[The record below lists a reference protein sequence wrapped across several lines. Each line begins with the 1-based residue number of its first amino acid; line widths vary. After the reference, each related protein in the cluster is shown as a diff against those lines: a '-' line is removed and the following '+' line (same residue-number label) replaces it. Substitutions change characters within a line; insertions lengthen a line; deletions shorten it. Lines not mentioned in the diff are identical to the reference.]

1 MAFNVLTVQEALRNI
16 HQQHGVDILSR
27 PGMAEIAGKH
37 YGHVAPIL
45 HVSTTPKG
53 YRNASLVVLVPHE
66 NTYVSRFDAF
76 HDDKPGTG
84 PGYLMQNMLVPG
96 SQKLSSGKV
105 VQSLEYPDED
115 RIGPF
120 NYDSSGNIRH
130 EEQRLLSR
138 RNYEQK
144 FKNIHGLIQ
153 HVNTLP
159 RPQGQQDSAFFR
171 EHNKSIPI
179 SDLKNFN
186 LRDALEHHIRHETN
200 ADMTPK
206 SENLLHVVHYSYK
219 VDDPAMSG
227 EDFLGRQTYLYSP
240 HTERLTPVPRTSAET
255 Y

>member
-1 MAFNVLTVQEALRNI
+1 MALSVLTVQEALRNI
-16 HQQHGVDILSR
+16 HQQHGVNISSR
-27 PGMAEIAGKH
+27 PGMVEIAGNH
-37 YGHVAPIL
+37 YGHIAPML
-45 HVSTTPKG
+45 HVSTSPKG

-76 HDDKPGTG
+76 HNGKPETG

-96 SQKLSSGKV
+96 SEKLSSGKV

-130 EEQRLLSR
+130 EEQRLLSN
-138 RNYEQK
+138 RNYKPE
-144 FKNIHGLIQ
+144 FKSIHGLIQ

-171 EHNKSIPI
+171 EHNKPIPVH
-179 SDLKNFN
+179 DLKNFN
-186 LRDALEHHIRHETN
+186 FRDALEHHIRQETG
-200 ADMTPK
+200 ADMPPGT
-206 SENLLHVVHYSYK
+206 EHLLHVVHYSYANEE
-219 VDDPAMSG
+219 PSFLG
-227 EDFLGRQTYLYSP
+227 EDFLGRDNYLYDP
-240 HTERLTPVPRTSAET
+240 RTESLMSVPRTSAEN